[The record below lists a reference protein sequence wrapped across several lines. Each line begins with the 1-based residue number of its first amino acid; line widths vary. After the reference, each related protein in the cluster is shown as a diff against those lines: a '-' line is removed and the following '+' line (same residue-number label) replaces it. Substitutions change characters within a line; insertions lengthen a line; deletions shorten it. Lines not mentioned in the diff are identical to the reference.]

1 LYLEV
6 IMSKTI
12 RNERTRGWLD
22 KLQKQR
28 ETRRQIREVK
38 NAEWLDEMDYI
49 PAAEIWAFTLI

>member
-1 LYLEV
+1 
-6 IMSKTI
+6 MSKTI

-38 NAEWLDEMDYI
+38 AFEWFDESDCIPFAE
-49 PAAEIWAFTLI
+49 T

>member
-1 LYLEV
+1 
-6 IMSKTI
+6 MSKTI

-38 NAEWLDEMDYI
+38 NVEWLDDMDYI
-49 PAAEIWAFTLI
+49 PAAEI